1 MKNMTFVRAMR
12 WGLAGSSLMA
22 LAPGIAFA
30 QSEPTAD
37 ASDAATDDSGD
48 AAIVVTARRREESLQ
63 DVPISINVASQVEL
77 SEKSITNAE
86 TLDRLDPA
94 LVITTSG
101 GSRQTF
107 SPSIRA
113 QTGTRSVI
121 SYFAEVP
128 QFEPQFFDLESI
140 QVLKGPQGTLFGETA
155 TGGVLLFTPHRPGNE
170 FEGYVS
176 AEAGSH
182 NYYSIEGAVTIPV
195 IPDIWSLRVAG
206 KMRKREGFT
215 RLFYSQASAGS
226 TDVDNIDNMSL
237 RVSSLLTPA
246 DGLDISTVV
255 AYTRNQLNGTG
266 YITSGVYDYLP
277 NLRAIPANNP
287 TTAARFSYFSGL
299 TPPAGQSFY
308 QLALAGYERQL
319 ALGPRTTFASN
330 AQATDQRYFGL
341 SNIVRWNITD
351 DLTFKNITGVT
362 STSYGPNS
370 GLNPDASEYPI
381 ADNLGNRG
389 GICIQGVSPDDCR
402 QKGPTTITNETQ
414 LQANLLDDRLSLQ
427 GGFYYRSARNAPWVG
442 PSQFVVAGNSTAVP
456 AASCAAFGLPGT
468 PCLTLTRSTS
478 KSYAVYGQATFEIVR
493 DVRLT
498 GGLRRNWDKPII
510 TESTGGPVVT
520 QMFNGVA
527 INLSPFGADPLAGAT
542 ITETKTP
549 KNTGNSY
556 TLTADWSIT
565 DDVLLWASHRKG
577 YRGGGVNR
585 VATDDPNYAYGP
597 ETVKD
602 IELGVRASGRLGDM
616 PWNAT
621 LVGFRSKYD
630 DIQRGTF
637 GLINGVYVG
646 ITQNVAQATIKGLEF
661 EANLKPSDWF
671 ELGGSVAYMDAKF
684 DNWIEVSTCA
694 RESFRAGCAGVA
706 NPAAVPVVIDHA
718 GGTVVANGV
727 TQTYKP
733 DLFAQAPKV
742 RWTLNPTIRFGFLGA
757 EAEGASLTANI
768 THSSPYA
775 AQDSNWMRGLARK
788 DVLTPRRTLV
798 DLRFDWRDLPWT
810 AADFGIFAAVTNLT
824 NFKGAIAVLD
834 STAACDC
841 VLSNYNEPRMFYA
854 GFSYRF

>member
-1 MKNMTFVRAMR
+1 MKNTTFVRAMR

-30 QSEPTAD
+30 QSAPTAE

-63 DVPISINVASQVEL
+63 DVPVSITIASQAEL
-77 SEKSITNAE
+77 TEKSITNAE

-107 SPSIRA
+107 SPAIRA

-155 TGGVLLFTPHRPGNE
+155 TGGVILFTPHRPGNE

-176 AEAGSH
+176 GQAGSH
-182 NYYSIEGAVTIPV
+182 DYFAIEGAVTIPV
-195 IPDIWSLRVAG
+195 IPDIWSVRVAG
-206 KMRKREGFT
+206 QMRKREGFT
-215 RLFYSQASAGS
+215 RLFYSQVGAGS
-226 TDVDNIDNMSL
+226 TDVDNIDTTSL
-237 RVSSLLTPA
+237 RLSSLLTPV
-246 DGLDISTVV
+246 DGLEISTVV
-255 AYTRNQLNGTG
+255 AYTRNQMNGTG

-277 NLRAIPANNP
+277 NLRVIPADNP
-287 TTAARFSYFSGL
+287 ATAARFSYFSGL
-299 TPPAGQSFY
+299 TPPPGQTFY
-308 QLALAGYERQL
+308 QLALAGYQRQQ
-319 ALGPRTTFASN
+319 ALGPRTTFASS

-351 DLTFKNITGVT
+351 NLTFKNITGIT
-362 STSYGPNS
+362 SSSYGPNS

-381 ADNLGNRG
+381 ADNMGNRG

-414 LQANLLDDRLSLQ
+414 LQAELFDSRLSLQ
-427 GGFYYRSARNAPWVG
+427 GGLYYRSARKAPWLG
-442 PSQFVVAGNSTAVP
+442 PSQFVIAGNSTAVP
-456 AASCAAFGLPGT
+456 AASCTAFDVAGT
-468 PCLTLTRSTS
+468 PCLTMTRSTS
-478 KSYAVYGQATFEIVR
+478 KSYAVYGQATFEIVK

-520 QMFNGVA
+520 RTFDGVA
-527 INLSPFGADPLAGAT
+527 INLSPFGADPLRGAT
-542 ITETKTP
+542 VTRTETP

-556 TLTADWSIT
+556 TLSADWSIT
-565 DDVLLWASHRKG
+565 DDVLVWASHRKG

-585 VATDDPNYAYGP
+585 VATSDPNYAYGP

-602 IELGVRASGRLGDM
+602 IELGLRASGRIADM
-616 PWNAT
+616 PWSAT
-621 LVGFRSKYD
+621 LVGFKSKYD

-637 GLINGVYVG
+637 GLIDGAYVG

-661 EANLKPSDWF
+661 EANFKPSDWF
-671 ELGGSVAYMDAKF
+671 ELSGSVAYMDAKF
-684 DNWIEVSTCA
+684 DTWLEVSTCA
-694 RESFRAGCAGVA
+694 REGFRAGCAGVA
-706 NPAAVPVVIDHA
+706 NPAVVPVTIDHA
-718 GGTVVANGV
+718 AGTVVANGI

-742 RWTLNPTIRFGFLGA
+742 RWTLTPVLHLGFLG
-757 EAEGASLTANI
+757 EGAQGARLTANI

-775 AQDSNWMRGLARK
+775 AQDSNWMRGLERK

-798 DLRFDWRDLPWT
+798 DLRFDWSDLPWT
-810 AADFGIFAAVTNLT
+810 SADFGIFAAVTNLT